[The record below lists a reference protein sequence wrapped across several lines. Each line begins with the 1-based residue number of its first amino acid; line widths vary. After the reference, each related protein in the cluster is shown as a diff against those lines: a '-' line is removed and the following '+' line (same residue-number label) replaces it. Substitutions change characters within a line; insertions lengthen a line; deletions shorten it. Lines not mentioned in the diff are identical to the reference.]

1 MSDWRNSGLFSEED
15 KIVLAFT
22 EEVVNDHRP
31 SDDTFAAA
39 AKFLDHTSLVELTL
53 SIGYWS
59 MVAKFLRTFQVDIE
73 DGLLESTGDLLPDG
87 GPEG

>member
-1 MSDWRNSGLFSEED
+1 
-15 KIVLAFT
+15 
-22 EEVVNDHRP
+22 VVNDHRA
-31 SDDTFAAA
+31 SDDTFATA

-59 MVAKFLRTFQVDIE
+59 MVAKFLMTFQVDIE